1 LNQVRSDKINILK
14 QREMGLLCYKIEPNG
29 RMTPHV
35 TEDLELISNHMQIF
49 HHGNLFIHILK
60 YRKAQPGK
68 NKSNVSAL
76 ISFICGGEPN
86 RGVHFVYALHATV
99 GPNTQHMVDIAE
111 VGAWL
116 REMNLKM
123 SGALPLVP
131 TGVIF

>member
-1 LNQVRSDKINILK
+1 
-14 QREMGLLCYKIEPNG
+14 MGLLCYKVEPNG
-29 RMTPHV
+29 KMSPHV
-35 TEDLELISNHMQIF
+35 IEDLELISNHLQIV

-60 YRKAQPGK
+60 HRKAQPGK
-68 NKSNVSAL
+68 NKANVSAL

-123 SGALPLVP
+123 SGALALVP